1 VADYHMSKS
10 LVFAQNTLNED
21 EYPLFHQLYALMSKS
36 ANQPTLCIYLRQ
48 TSERA
53 QANIKKRGRSYEQ
66 NIGTDYLEKLA
77 KGYDQHLPFL
87 QQRMQVV
94 SVDIRDMDFVLNPD
108 DMTQLLGNINAQLDA
123 AGQKNATIPLRQK

>member
-1 VADYHMSKS
+1 MSKS
-10 LVFAQNTLNED
+10 T
-21 EYPLFHQLYALMSKS
+21 
-36 ANQPTLCIYLRQ
+36 NQPTLCIYLRQ
-48 TSERA
+48 TAERA

-94 SVDIRDMDFVLNPD
+94 SVDITDLDFVLNPED
-108 DMTQLLGNINAQLDA
+108 LVHLLANINEQLGA